1 MSPFVNDIMNQRL
14 WEMLKERQCDFIFT
28 AQFILQ
34 SSLMCFTGYTNKH
47 SVNNT
52 VQSNRKSET
61 LVLITSICIH
71 DPLGAPQSQPE
82 EGFDVP
88 SKLFWRS
95 AKKGATLMTVDTV
108 VCQLLTVSSVQFNS
122 IFIVIPCGEILYYI
136 IYIFYNNRAKNWKQA
151 YMTHYRVHHLFVHP
165 KVLKQLKW

>member
-1 MSPFVNDIMNQRL
+1 MNQRL

-88 SKLFWRS
+88 SKLF
-95 AKKGATLMTVDTV
+95 
-108 VCQLLTVSSVQFNS
+108 
-122 IFIVIPCGEILYYI
+122 
-136 IYIFYNNRAKNWKQA
+136 
-151 YMTHYRVHHLFVHP
+151 
-165 KVLKQLKW
+165 